1 MGSQLSGELVV
12 GVDCEILRSP
22 PAEDPVGP
30 TGDRIQIEDGKRP
43 PSFSSD
49 QAHRGRREAPDGDH
63 TPNGVVPCQPPELAT

>member
-22 PAEDPVGP
+22 SAEDPVGSP
-30 TGDRIQIEDGKRP
+30 GDGVQIENGQRP

-49 QAHRGRREAPDGDH
+49 QAHRGRREASDGDH
-63 TPNGVVPCQPPELAT
+63 TPNGVVPCQPSEFAT